1 MSFSLKVKQELAGL
15 MPNARHCRIAEL
27 AAIVMESAEHLDDG
41 SWAVVSENEV
51 VLNRFIQLYHKL
63 FGELPT
69 CEATPMRRGRKQ
81 VIICILSETE
91 TQKLCELLK
100 ISGFG
105 QLKAEAVICR
115 QMCCKRAFLR
125 GAFLANGSIS
135 DPEKDYHLE
144 FVYRNEAPAKFVQS
158 LISAFDIEAKI
169 IGRKQYSVVY
179 LKDSES
185 IVDLLNI
192 TEAHVSLM
200 ELENIRILKEMRN
213 TVNRRVNCEAANIE
227 KTVKAAGR
235 QIEDI
240 VYIRDTIGFEALTE
254 DLRTTAGL
262 RLDYPESSLAELGRL
277 HDKPVGRSGVNHRL
291 QKLSD
296 IAANIR
302 NGKPIEL

>member
-63 FGELPT
+63 FGELPA

-81 VIICILSETE
+81 VIICILSATE

-105 QLKAEAVICR
+105 QFKAEAVICR